1 MSKTMHYSR
10 EKLGIA
16 LDMLKI
22 MLETQ
27 SISRSDYPREF
38 MRYDQ
43 EPEVREALDFLT
55 EKLGLLICGYQDAL
69 YLCPEINNRAFQLS
83 NTDIKINLGR
93 GFKNPEMY
101 TVFFVMHVII
111 TEFYREAVNDTFRQ
125 KLPKDQLLETV
136 DKKVKAM
143 SELEDLDSISEKY
156 QFNFKTIHDVWV
168 SLPRTEF
175 KDDSDEIKQRGTSSK
190 VAMINATARFMMQH
204 GLVEEHEDAIYLTG
218 RCKAIIF
225 EAYNRN
231 EIQVG
236 ISNFIEG
243 LASPEGSE
251 DA

>member
-1 MSKTMHYSR
+1 MQFSR

-16 LDMLKI
+16 LDMLRI
-22 MLETQ
+22 MLESQ
-27 SISRSDYPREF
+27 SILRIDYPHEF

-43 EPEVREALDFLT
+43 DPQIREALDFLT

-69 YLCPEINNRAFQLS
+69 YLCPEINNQVIQLS
-83 NTDIKINLGR
+83 NTDIKIALGR

-101 TVFFVMHVII
+101 TVFFIMHVII
-111 TEFYREAVNDTFRQ
+111 MEFFREAVHDTFRQ
-125 KLPKDQLLETV
+125 KLHKDQLLETV
-136 DKKVKAM
+136 DKKVRAM
-143 SELEDLDSISEKY
+143 AEFENLDSISEEY

-175 KDDSDEIKQRGTSSK
+175 KEDSDEIRQRGTGSK
-190 VAMINATARFMMQH
+190 VTMINATVRFMTQH

-218 RCKAIIF
+218 RCKAIIS

-231 EIQVG
+231 EIQTG
-236 ISNFIEG
+236 IAEFIEG
-243 LASPEGSE
+243 LASPEGAD